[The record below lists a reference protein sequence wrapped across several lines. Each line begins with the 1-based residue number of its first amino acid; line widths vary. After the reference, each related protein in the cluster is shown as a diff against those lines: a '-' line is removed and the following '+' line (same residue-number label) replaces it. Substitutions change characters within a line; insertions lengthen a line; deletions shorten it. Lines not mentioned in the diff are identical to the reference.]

1 MSQYGFKMQQ
11 LSPNARPS
19 EALYN
24 LDFKII
30 YTMKYRLDY
39 LICFAFAWDESKINR
54 LAFCSTAKYVNIKI
68 ISGAP
73 ENKLT
78 LAFHAKSFQYIIKYV
93 YMYGL

>member
-1 MSQYGFKMQQ
+1 MLYKTAPIGRAAFKMSQYGFKMQQ

-39 LICFAFAWDESKINR
+39 LICFAFA
-54 LAFCSTAKYVNIKI
+54 
-68 ISGAP
+68 
-73 ENKLT
+73 
-78 LAFHAKSFQYIIKYV
+78 
-93 YMYGL
+93 